1 MNKKLLLWILGIF
14 ILTVV
19 TLISGLGEIVSIL
32 FDLDASLLILFL
44 ISLGTLQLITLCL
57 VAFQWYYLF
66 GKSSEEISFSRV
78 FLINQTGGFVESVT
92 PSSKMGGEAAKLYLY
107 NNITSID
114 YEKLTSLLLG
124 HKYISLAPFLLI
136 GFFTLVFLASFLYAM
151 PLVVYLSFGSLGVLT
166 LILFLLIY
174 FEGKS
179 SGWSKKLDVGFPMIE
194 KFYTKF
200 ILAVQFVQ
208 RASNTTK
215 KILTP
220 KTRNS
225 LFVVSF
231 VVWAIYPFKIYVT
244 AQVLGIQL
252 NFLLAIIVTY
262 STYLVSM
269 LPITPGG
276 LGTFEGSM
284 AVILRLNGF
293 LFAEGMAIALLA
305 RVITF
310 WFPLLISA
318 GSTIYLIKK
327 EDIEVFGYEIV

>member
-1 MNKKLLLWILGIF
+1 MNKKLLLWVLGIF
-14 ILTVV
+14 ILTII
-19 TLISGLGEIVSIL
+19 TLISGLEEIVSIL
-32 FDLDASLLILFL
+32 FDLDPFLLIFFL
-44 ISLGTLQLITLCL
+44 ISLGMLQLMTLSL

-66 GKSSEEISFSRV
+66 GKSSETISFSRV
-78 FLINQTGGFVESVT
+78 FLVNQTGGFVESVT

-107 NNITSID
+107 NKITSID

-124 HKYISLAPFLLI
+124 HKYISLVPFFFI
-136 GFFTLVFLASFLYAM
+136 CFFTLLLASFFYAM
-151 PLVVYLSFGSLGVLT
+151 PLVVYLSFGSLGVIT

-174 FEGKS
+174 YEGKS
-179 SGWSKKLDVGFPMIE
+179 IWWSKKLDIGLPVIE
-194 KFYTKF
+194 TFYTKF
-200 ILAVQFVQ
+200 IYAVRFVQ
-208 RASNTTK
+208 RASNAMK

-231 VVWAIYPFKIYVT
+231 VVWAVYPFKIYVT
-244 AQVLGIQL
+244 AQVLGIEL
-252 NFLLAIIVTY
+252 SFLLAIIVTY
-262 STYLVSM
+262 SAYLVSM

-293 LFAEGMAIALLA
+293 IFAEGMAIALLA

-310 WFPLLISA
+310 WFPLFISA
-318 GSTIYLIKK
+318 GSTIYLMKK
-327 EDIEVFGYEIV
+327 EDIKVFGYQIS